1 MSRSRYL
8 HPRYALR
15 EASES
20 LLVAYWGK
28 SDFHAREA
36 RDRLVD
42 ALSAG
47 RGRVSL
53 EWFIADVIRA
63 NPDGA
68 AQAVVDALLDA
79 AIPLNEK
86 GGVTDEQVP

>member
-1 MSRSRYL
+1 MSRDRYL
-8 HPRYALR
+8 RPRYALR

-20 LLVAYWGK
+20 LLVAYWGR

-36 RDRLVD
+36 RDRLID
-42 ALSAG
+42 ALSVGNG
-47 RGRVSL
+47 RDYL
-53 EWFIADVIRA
+53 EGFIAEVIRT

-79 AIPLNEK
+79 AIPLGENGESN
-86 GGVTDEQVP
+86 EQVS